1 MASLTPYEFISRKQ
15 AGEEY
20 SRDELNEFLSLYMRG
35 DIQDYQMTAWMM
47 AVYFKGLTDK
57 ETSFLIDA
65 MIGTGN
71 RLSFPGFDTPLGD
84 KHSTGG
90 VGDKITLLLAP
101 LVAECGLAIPTISGR
116 GLGFTGG
123 TLDKLE
129 SIPGFNTNLT
139 VDEMQDQTRNIG
151 LAFGAQT
158 AELVPADRRMYALRD
173 VTGTIRSYPLITS
186 SIISKKAAEGI
197 QGIVYDVKCGRGAF
211 MQDED
216 EARELA
222 NWLVRI
228 STEFGLNA
236 AALIT
241 TMDAPLGRSV
251 GNWLEV
257 DECLRALRLKAI
269 EPDIRQLT
277 LALGGTLLSLCGVEK
292 TPMEGWKKMDMAWS
306 SGRALKRFM
315 QAVRAQGGDVAAL
328 DEGVNPH
335 PAEATLDI
343 TAEKGGYIHEVDARE
358 IGFAGV
364 ELRAGRSTAEAS
376 IDPAAGFHF
385 RLNAGDEVGEGEVIA
400 TLFGGSDSL
409 LAQVAPRIQ
418 RSIRIED
425 FEPTLPPLL
434 RSVVTP
440 KGEFS
445 WEEFKG
451 MTIST

>member
-1 MASLTPYEFISRKQ
+1 MATLTPYEFISRKQ

-20 SRDELNEFLSLYMRG
+20 SREELHEFLTQYMRG

-47 AVYFKGLTDK
+47 AVYFKGLSDQ

-71 RLSFPGFDTPLGD
+71 RLQFEGFDTPLGD

-139 VDEMQDQTRNIG
+139 VEQMQQQTRDIG

-197 QGIVYDVKCGRGAF
+197 KGIVYDVKCGRGAF
-211 MQDED
+211 MQDEA

-236 AALIT
+236 AAIIT
-241 TMDAPLGRSV
+241 TMDSPLGRTV

-257 DECLRALRLKAI
+257 DECMRALRLKAI
-269 EPDIRQLT
+269 EPDIRELT
-277 LALGGTLLSLCGVEK
+277 LALGGTLLALCGVEK
-292 TPMEGWKKMDMAWS
+292 TPMDGWKKMDLAWS
-306 SGRALKRFM
+306 SGKGLKRFM
-315 QAVRAQGGDVAAL
+315 QAVRAQGGDPAAL
-328 DEGVNPH
+328 EDGTNPH
-335 PAEATLDI
+335 PAETTLEI
-343 TAEKGGYIHEVDARE
+343 RAEKSGYIHTIDARE

-364 ELRAGRSTAEAS
+364 ELHAGRSTAEAS
-376 IDPAAGFHF
+376 IDPSAGFHF
-385 RLNAGDEVGEGEVIA
+385 RLNAGDEVAEGEVIA
-400 TLFGGSDSL
+400 TLFGGSDTL
-409 LAQVAPRIQ
+409 LAQVAPRVQ
-418 RSIRIED
+418 RAIKIED

-434 RSVVTP
+434 RSVITP
-440 KGEFS
+440 EGEFS

-451 MTIST
+451 KTVSD